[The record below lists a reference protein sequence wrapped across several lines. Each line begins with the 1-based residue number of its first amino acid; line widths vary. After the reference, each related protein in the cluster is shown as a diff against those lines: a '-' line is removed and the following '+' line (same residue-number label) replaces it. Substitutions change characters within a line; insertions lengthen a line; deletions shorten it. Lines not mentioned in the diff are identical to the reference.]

1 MVGAAMEFDFEFE
14 EDGRWIAEAIELPGV
29 LAYGTT
35 QEEARF
41 NTETLA
47 RQVILENAFDY
58 SSIST

>member
-1 MVGAAMEFDFEFE
+1 MEFDFEFE